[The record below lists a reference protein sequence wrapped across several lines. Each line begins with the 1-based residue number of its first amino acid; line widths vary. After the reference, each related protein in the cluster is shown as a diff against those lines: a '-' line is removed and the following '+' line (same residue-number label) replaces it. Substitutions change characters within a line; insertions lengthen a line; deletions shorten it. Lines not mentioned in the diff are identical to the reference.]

1 MRLLNTGTFSKRK
14 QQQISATTSSVST
27 AVHSKS
33 TSTEA
38 IRINSSRSP
47 LKTVLEHNTIFLL
60 HPPALLVLLRV
71 LNCVF
76 KIVFIQIILTLGNYP
91 QTLSRYKIPVL
102 TCYLLP
108 LSFGYALSKFYLIF
122 NYFFCVFL
130 DFQ

>member
-14 QQQISATTSSVST
+14 QQQISVTTSSVST
-27 AVHSKS
+27 AVRSKS

-47 LKTVLEHNTIFLL
+47 LKTVLEHNTIFPL
-60 HPPALLVLLRV
+60 HPPVLLVLLRV

-76 KIVFIQIILTLGNYP
+76 KIVFIQITLTLGNYP

-108 LSFGYALSKFYLIF
+108 LSFGYALSTFYLIF
-122 NYFFCVFL
+122 NYFLCFS
-130 DFQ
+130 